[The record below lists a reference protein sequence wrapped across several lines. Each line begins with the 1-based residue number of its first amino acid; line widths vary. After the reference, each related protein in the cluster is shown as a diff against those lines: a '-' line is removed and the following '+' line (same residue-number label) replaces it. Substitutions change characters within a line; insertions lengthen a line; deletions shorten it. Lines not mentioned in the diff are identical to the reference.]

1 MVAVPRM
8 TTVPLVGPVSV
19 VPSIGAVRTVRHRVG
34 MCMVRGARC
43 RGIGHIR
50 MGMMRHLM
58 MGLVLR
64 GCVGLVM
71 SVGVFNAVVV
81 RVTHGSILLEIVT
94 LNRGVW

>member
-1 MVAVPRM
+1 
-8 TTVPLVGPVSV
+8 
-19 VPSIGAVRTVRHRVG
+19 
-34 MCMVRGARC
+34 
-43 RGIGHIR
+43 